1 MPARLEKLDPLLTRL
16 EQLLASLGAH
26 VSAAAR
32 PAVERWRSDA
42 AALRFHLN
50 PPRNAPLLTCVIG
63 GTGTGKSTT
72 VKMLTGLIEPS
83 EGEIFFRGENVLKNR
98 LWFSRH
104 FGYVPEEPYLYAHLT
119 GREYLQLAGRLRG
132 MEKSVLERKI
142 EAMLG
147 LFGLAEFRDT
157 QMSSYSKGMRQKVL
171 LSAALLHDPEV
182 LILDEPFSGLD
193 VTAALV
199 FRSLLQALANE
210 GKMILYSS
218 HVLEVVEKV
227 CSEVVIL
234 HRGRVLAYDSVAR
247 LRDLRASTSLED
259 VFSQLVMQ
267 EDAGA
272 VASQMIAVMRA

>member
-1 MPARLEKLDPLLTRL
+1 MLEVRKLTKRYSAIAAVQDVSFSIRPG
-16 EQLLASLGAH
+16 QILGYLGPNG
-26 VSAAAR
+26 S
-32 PAVERWRSDA
+32 
-42 AALRFHLN
+42 
-50 PPRNAPLLTCVIG
+50 
-63 GTGTGKSTT
+63 GKSTT

-83 EGEIFFRGENVLKNR
+83 DGEIFFRGENVLKNR

-132 MEKSVLERKI
+132 MEKSQLERKI
-142 EAMLG
+142 EAMLE

-171 LSAALLHDPEV
+171 LSAALLHDPQA

-267 EDAGA
+267 EDVGA
-272 VASQMIAVMRA
+272 VALQMIAVMRA

>member
-1 MPARLEKLDPLLTRL
+1 MLDVRKLTKRY
-16 EQLLASLGAH
+16 
-26 VSAAAR
+26 SAI
-32 PAVERWRSDA
+32 PAVQDVSFSIRPGQIVGYLGPNGS
-42 AALRFHLN
+42 
-50 PPRNAPLLTCVIG
+50 
-63 GTGTGKSTT
+63 GKSTT

-83 EGEIFFRGENVLKNR
+83 DGEIFFRGENVLKNR

-142 EAMLG
+142 EAMLE

-259 VFSQLVMQ
+259 VFAQLVMQ
-267 EDAGA
+267 EDVSA

>member
-1 MPARLEKLDPLLTRL
+1 MRNCLPKAGVYGRMLEVRKLTKRYSAIPVVQDVSFSIRPG
-16 EQLLASLGAH
+16 QILGYLGPNG
-26 VSAAAR
+26 S
-32 PAVERWRSDA
+32 
-42 AALRFHLN
+42 
-50 PPRNAPLLTCVIG
+50 
-63 GTGTGKSTT
+63 GKSTT

-83 EGEIFFRGENVLKNR
+83 DGDIFFRGENVLKNR

-104 FGYVPEEPYLYAHLT
+104 FGYVPEEPYLYPHLT

-132 MEKSVLERKI
+132 MEKSALESKI
-142 EAMLG
+142 GSILD
-147 LFGLAEFRDT
+147 LFGLADFRDT

-171 LSAALLHDPEV
+171 LSAALLHDPQV
-182 LILDEPFSGLD
+182 LVLDEPFSGLD

-234 HRGRVLAYDSVAR
+234 HRGRVLAHDSVAR
-247 LRDLRASTSLED
+247 LRDLRSSASLED
-259 VFSQLVMQ
+259 VFAQLVMQ

>member
-1 MPARLEKLDPLLTRL
+1 MLEVRKLTKRY
-16 EQLLASLGAH
+16 
-26 VSAAAR
+26 SAI
-32 PAVERWRSDA
+32 PAVQDVSFIIRPGQILGYLGPNGS
-42 AALRFHLN
+42 
-50 PPRNAPLLTCVIG
+50 
-63 GTGTGKSTT
+63 GKSTT

-83 EGEIFFRGENVLKNR
+83 DGEIFFRGENVLKNR

-132 MEKSVLERKI
+132 MTKPLLERKI
-142 EAMLG
+142 EAMLE

-267 EDAGA
+267 EDVSA
-272 VASQMIAVMRA
+272 VASQMIAVMRT

>member
-1 MPARLEKLDPLLTRL
+1 MMDVRKLTKRY
-16 EQLLASLGAH
+16 
-26 VSAAAR
+26 SAI
-32 PAVERWRSDA
+32 PAVQDVSFSIRPGQIVGYLGPNGS
-42 AALRFHLN
+42 
-50 PPRNAPLLTCVIG
+50 
-63 GTGTGKSTT
+63 GKSTT

-83 EGEIFFRGENVLKNR
+83 DGEIFFRGENVLKNR

-142 EAMLG
+142 EAMLE

-171 LSAALLHDPEV
+171 LSAALLHDPQV

-199 FRSLLQALANE
+199 FRSVLQALANE

-259 VFSQLVMQ
+259 VFAQLVMQ
-267 EDAGA
+267 EDVSA

>member
-1 MPARLEKLDPLLTRL
+1 MLEVRKLTKRY
-16 EQLLASLGAH
+16 
-26 VSAAAR
+26 SAI
-32 PAVERWRSDA
+32 PAVQDVSFSIRPGQILGYLGPNGS
-42 AALRFHLN
+42 
-50 PPRNAPLLTCVIG
+50 
-63 GTGTGKSTT
+63 GKSTT

-83 EGEIFFRGENVLKNR
+83 DGEIFFRGENVLKNR

-132 MEKSVLERKI
+132 MEKALLERKI
-142 EAMLG
+142 EAMLE

-171 LSAALLHDPEV
+171 LSAALLHDPQV

-267 EDAGA
+267 EDVSA
-272 VASQMIAVMRA
+272 VASQMIAIMRA

>member
-1 MPARLEKLDPLLTRL
+1 MLEVRKLTKRY
-16 EQLLASLGAH
+16 
-26 VSAAAR
+26 SAI
-32 PAVERWRSDA
+32 PAVQDVSFSIRPGQILGYLGPNGS
-42 AALRFHLN
+42 
-50 PPRNAPLLTCVIG
+50 
-63 GTGTGKSTT
+63 GKSTT

-83 EGEIFFRGENVLKNR
+83 DGEIFFRGENVLKNR

-132 MEKSVLERKI
+132 MEKSLLERKI
-142 EAMLG
+142 EAMLE

-171 LSAALLHDPEV
+171 LSAALLHDPQV

-267 EDAGA
+267 EDVGA